1 MTMNRTLLL
10 LSLAGILGYG
20 CDNADMA
27 PTTPEPEATYA
38 ATPESVGGGSDGLT
52 TMGAVSLRAPIREG
66 SVRLYQYPTS
76 EADRQRGKNRYDIN
90 LQWPEPPGLRN
101 NDFYFYM
108 VEANGVGV
116 RGGKVYPPILLI
128 AVGHDEAQ
136 RKSWITANG
145 IYLPPN
151 AQVCGTVKHRRRA
164 GVRRKMDLG
173 CRRTGSAPAP
183 YVEPEPEPEPEPDC
197 SSNERTGAE
206 WEAQITCVI
215 AWKRNACSNFV
226 ILAGRGEAQKAC
238 CQAAGARWNTFNYG
252 KNTACL
258 LPGHLHYG
266 DSH

>member
-1 MTMNRTLLL
+1 
-10 LSLAGILGYG
+10 
-20 CDNADMA
+20 
-27 PTTPEPEATYA
+27 
-38 ATPESVGGGSDGLT
+38 
-52 TMGAVSLRAPIREG
+52 MGAVSLRAPIREG
-66 SVRLYQYPTS
+66 SSGSTNTRRARPTDS
-76 EADRQRGKNRYDIN
+76 AERIATTSTSSGRS
-90 LQWPEPPGLRN
+90 LAGLRN